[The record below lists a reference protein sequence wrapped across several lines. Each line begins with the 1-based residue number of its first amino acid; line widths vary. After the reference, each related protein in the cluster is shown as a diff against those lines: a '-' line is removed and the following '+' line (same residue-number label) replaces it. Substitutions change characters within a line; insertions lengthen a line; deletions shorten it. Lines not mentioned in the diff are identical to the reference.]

1 MVFLKR
7 STTALLALIV
17 ILLASTVITSKA
29 EAVEL
34 SQVSSQQDLKDKCL
48 VTQYIVLGK
57 SECVKKI
64 SEKKPESAKTQ
75 VKDLLPTQALLQDP
89 KEEEKKEDPKT
100 QHVLAASIEP
110 QVYNITPT
118 ATLSA
123 EVLFQLVNTHRKE
136 MSLPELTRNEP
147 VCDVAYSRKEEITQE
162 IFVTHLLHAGFY
174 AKNLP
179 YYATENMIWQHTE
192 QESLNW
198 WLNSPV
204 HRAAI
209 EGAYKY
215 ACGVCNGEVCNMV
228 FTNYEPK
235 FAVLTEAT
243 PTAAAT
249 PPPISPTNSALSSV
263 ESTSIVKSLAR
274 KTINP

>member
-7 STTALLALIV
+7 STTALLALVV
-17 ILLASTVITSKA
+17 ISLASTVITSKA
-29 EAVEL
+29 QAVEL
-34 SQVSSQQDLKDKCL
+34 SRVSSQQDLVDRCL

-57 SECVKKI
+57 SECVKTDK
-64 SEKKPESAKTQ
+64 EKTTITVKTQ
-75 VKDLLPTQALLQDP
+75 AKDLLPTQTLLQHP
-89 KEEEKKEDPKT
+89 KEEKKNEEPKT
-100 QHVLAASIEP
+100 SEP
-110 QVYNITPT
+110 TSTPDIAYSYT
-118 ATLSA
+118 TIPSATLSA

-136 MSLPELTRNEP
+136 MSLPEFTRNEP
-147 VCDVAYSRKEEITQE
+147 VCDVAYSRKEEIVQE
-162 IFVTHLLHAGFY
+162 IFVTRSLHAGFY

-209 EGAYKY
+209 EGTYKY

-235 FAVLTEAT
+235 FIALSEST

-249 PPPISPTNSALSSV
+249 PPPSTPTNAALGIIEPTQSV
-263 ESTSIVKSLAR
+263 KNLAR
-274 KTINP
+274 KITNP

>member
-29 EAVEL
+29 QAVEL
-34 SQVSSQQDLKDKCL
+34 SQVSSQQDLSDKCL

-57 SECVKKI
+57 SECVKT
-64 SEKKPESAKTQ
+64 EKRKSSTPVKTQ
-75 VKDLLPTQALLQDP
+75 AKDLLPTQSLLQQP
-89 KEEEKKEDPKT
+89 KEEKKNEEPKT
-100 QHVLAASIEP
+100 SQVTVSSEAP
-110 QVYNITPT
+110 QSYTVTPV

-136 MSLPELTRNEP
+136 VNLPELTRNEP
-147 VCDVAYSRKEEITQE
+147 VCDVAYSRKEEIAQE
-162 IFVTHLLHAGFY
+162 IFVTHVLHAGFY

-179 YYATENMIWQHTE
+179 YYATENMIWQRTE

-198 WLNSPV
+198 WLNSPI

-235 FAVLTEAT
+235 FAVVAENT

-249 PPPISPTNSALSSV
+249 PPPSLPATANLGSV
-263 ESTSIVKSLAR
+263 EPTQSVKNLAR
-274 KTINP
+274 KITNP